1 MTIFVFC
8 AASPIIDAQKVVSIS
23 LWAPLITVRKKSECF
38 HLHIKGLLQNHRNTL
53 SSMTPNMFQF
63 TASYR
68 MISKTLLVIYLLS
81 HMSISLVSHRLIL
94 RDLEDVFFLYVMV
107 FRTIKN
113 TCKAAKLWQNYTI
126 SSAFLKMPWFDH
138 SKCVLSIPVIHFERY
153 KKSLLLHHL
162 GWAVF

>member
-1 MTIFVFC
+1 MCTYVKIPCVVFKTKGSC
-8 AASPIIDAQKVVSIS
+8 SDDHLLSSVQHLLLSMPKVISIS

-68 MISKTLLVIYLLS
+68 MISKTLLVVYLLS

-94 RDLEDVFFLYVMV
+94 RDLEDVYFLYVMV

-113 TCKAAKLWQNYTI
+113 TCKAAKL
-126 SSAFLKMPWFDH
+126 
-138 SKCVLSIPVIHFERY
+138 
-153 KKSLLLHHL
+153 
-162 GWAVF
+162 